1 LKSFRIASPNE
12 AWQKGVRV
20 RVATFNIKHAEL
32 RGIGAV
38 ADVIRASRAQIVGLQ
53 EVDVGCKR
61 SGCMDEAVEL
71 ARLLEMAACFAPA
84 MPYEDGWYGTAL
96 LTSLAPSLDCSVV
109 PLPGGSAP
117 GEEPRV
123 LLASKIAGLRVY
135 VAHLDLPTALR
146 LQQAEAIARE
156 IGDCRSAVV
165 LADMNEPPDGA
176 AVRRLVEA
184 GFRDAWAEARAD
196 EKVTAPSDR
205 PQARI
210 DQVLLGRDLP
220 RPVSAE
226 AIATGA
232 SDHALVVVEI

>member
-1 LKSFRIASPNE
+1 MGEGNPVRI
-12 AWQKGVRV
+12 
-20 RVATFNIKHAEL
+20 ATFNIKHAEL
-32 RGIGAV
+32 LGVEAV

-53 EVDVGCKR
+53 EVDIGCKR
-61 SGCMDEAVEL
+61 SGCVDQAVEL
-71 ARLLEMAACFAPA
+71 GRLLEMAACFAPA
-84 MPYEDGWYGTAL
+84 MPYEDGSYGTAL
-96 LTSLAPSLDCSVV
+96 LTSLSPSLDFSVAR
-109 PLPGGSAP
+109 LPGGDEQ

-123 LLASKIAGLRVY
+123 LLASNIAGLRVY

-146 LQQAEAIARE
+146 LRQAEAIVRE
-156 IGDCRSAVV
+156 IGDCRSAVL
-165 LADMNEPPDGA
+165 LADMNEPPEGA
-176 AVRRLVEA
+176 AVRNLVEA
-184 GFRDAWAEARAD
+184 GFRDAWAETRAD

>member
-1 LKSFRIASPNE
+1 VRI
-12 AWQKGVRV
+12 
-20 RVATFNIKHAEL
+20 ATFNIKHAEL
-32 RGIGAV
+32 RGLGAV

-53 EVDVGCKR
+53 EVDIGCTR
-61 SGCMDEAVEL
+61 SGCVDQAVEL

-84 MPYEDGWYGTAL
+84 MPFEEGWYGTAL
-96 LTSLAPSLDCSVV
+96 LTSLAPRVDCSVV
-109 PLPGGSAP
+109 RLPGGDVR

-123 LLASKIAGLRVY
+123 LLGSKVAGLRVY
-135 VAHLDLPTALR
+135 VGHLDLPAALR
-146 LQQAEAIARE
+146 SRQAEAIARE
-156 IGDCRSAVV
+156 IGDCRSAIL
-165 LADMNEPPDGA
+165 LADMNEPPEGD
-176 AVRRLVEA
+176 AVRTLLAA

-220 RPVSAE
+220 RPLVAE
-226 AIATGA
+226 AIATEA